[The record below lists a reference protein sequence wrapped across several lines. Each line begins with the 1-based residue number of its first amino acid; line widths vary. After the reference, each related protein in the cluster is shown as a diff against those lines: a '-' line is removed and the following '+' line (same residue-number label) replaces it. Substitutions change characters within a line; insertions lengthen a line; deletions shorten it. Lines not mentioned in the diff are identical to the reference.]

1 MGRRTVLRNGYGRRE
16 IEDVLVVEEPM
27 RLIQQLGGI
36 ARGVL
41 ALGLPATA
49 AGRDRSQGW
58 VALNSMLAAR
68 RAVLTALLTGE
79 VLSTAGCARTAHL
92 DRKVARMA
100 LEELAAIGVVEND
113 RSDEEDDIVGA
124 VHWLLSGD
132 DGAVVAAVFEA
143 HRDSGWGWDETW
155 VYTSTSPQE
164 REEDPTS
171 TGGLPHFVPPLRA
184 LTAATSA
191 KLGSGRLL
199 RSSAAPARSVIAQRD
214 HQLPPPRRN
223 RSDDDLRHE
232 RGRARRL

>member
-1 MGRRTVLRNGYGRRE
+1 M
-16 IEDVLVVEEPM
+16 P
-27 RLIQQLGGI
+27 
-36 ARGVL
+36 
-41 ALGLPATA
+41 
-49 AGRDRSQGW
+49 
-58 VALNSMLAAR
+58 AAR
-68 RAVLTALLTGE
+68 RAVLTALSTGE

-124 VHWLLSGD
+124 VHWPLSGD

-171 TGGLPHFVPPLRA
+171 TGGLPTLRP
-184 LTAATSA
+184 TSE
-191 KLGSGRLL
+191 GSDRCHICEAGLW
-199 RSSAAPARSVIAQRD
+199 APASQQRGTC
-214 HQLPPPRRN
+214 
-223 RSDDDLRHE
+223 E
-232 RGRARRL
+232 KCYRATGSPATPTKEEQI